1 MNTNVIASM
10 QLIQFN
16 NYNNVFNEKLVF
28 LNILIYTNKKWTI
41 SSHKYNQFNSINIYC
56 NSNNVSNKKIRFFK
70 YFNW

>member
-28 LNILIYTNKKWTI
+28 LNILIYTNKK
-41 SSHKYNQFNSINIYC
+41 
-56 NSNNVSNKKIRFFK
+56 
-70 YFNW
+70 